1 MEEAQQN
8 SILKVN
14 APVVVMVLALCGLLV
29 RCQVFLAIPL
39 VPAIG
44 QAFGVSGL
52 AAAWLGSA
60 YSFAYA
66 LGFLV
71 FGPLS
76 DRYGRKQ
83 VMVPGLLVFIPLTL
97 AVGASPS
104 FQILVLLRA
113 IQGFVGATFVPAAL
127 AYVSEVL
134 PVPNRPVGLAC
145 MTTGLLLAAIVAQ
158 VYASA
163 IALNYGWRSV
173 FWILAIVYT
182 VLLLLII
189 TQIPQSNKQNP
200 NASLSSVYKSMA
212 TLLMRPSILAVYA
225 AGFTLFFS
233 FVAMYSGLGP
243 YLANSYGVDQ
253 NGLLLIRLAGTPG
266 ILISPLSGRL
276 VQRWGS
282 EKVAIGGLMLAALGL
297 FLEPITSQ
305 LPLLVIATVIFV
317 TGIAIAAPTLLSLVA
332 ALAAESKGAAIA
344 LYTFVLFTGASFAP
358 LVVQLTATVGFTGL
372 CIGLTLI
379 LLAGSASVRLGVN
392 RSSAN
397 P

>member
-76 DRYGRKQ
+76 DRYGHKQ

-113 IQGFVGATFVPAAL
+113 IQGFVGATFVPTAL

-134 PVPNRPVGLAC
+134 PVPTRPVGLAC

-163 IALNYGWRSV
+163 IALNYGWRAV

-182 VLLLLII
+182 VLLLLVI
-189 TQIPQSNKQNP
+189 TQIPKSSKQNST
-200 NASLSSVYKSMA
+200 ASRSSVYKSMA
-212 TLLMRPSILAVYA
+212 TLLIRPSILAVYA

-276 VQRWGS
+276 VQKWGS
-282 EKVAIGGLMLAALGL
+282 KKVAIGGLLLAALGL

-317 TGIAIAAPTLLSLVA
+317 TGIAVAAPALLSLVA

-358 LVVQLTATVGFTGL
+358 LVVQLTATIGFTGL

-392 RSSAN
+392 HSLAT